1 MEGSHELHGGGR
13 YIMIK
18 VNYFN
23 IEDRY
28 YKETFKPTGRYMLI
42 ACDFED
48 GQDEV
53 EIHSHRVEKV
63 SKEEYEAKHD

>member
-1 MEGSHELHGGGR
+1 
-13 YIMIK
+13 MIK

-63 SKEEYEAKHD
+63 SKEEYEAAHD